1 MMKEVNWLS
10 RELKM
15 DSLEVKT
22 HKENLIKQIT
32 SLNKEVIS
40 NTVVVNTEKKR
51 LGLIWRLK
59 KVLGI

>member
-1 MMKEVNWLS
+1 MKELDWLN
-10 RELKM
+10 REQTK

-22 HKENLIKQIT
+22 HKQHLIKQIT
-32 SLNKEVIS
+32 SLNREVIS
-40 NTVVVNTEKKR
+40 NTVTVNTEKKR

>member
-1 MMKEVNWLS
+1 MKELDWLN
-10 RELKM
+10 REQTK

-22 HKENLIKQIT
+22 HKQQLIKQIT

-40 NTVVVNTEKKR
+40 NTVTVNTEKKR

>member
-1 MMKEVNWLS
+1 MKELDWLN
-10 RELKM
+10 REQTK

-22 HKENLIKQIT
+22 HKQQLIKQIT
-32 SLNKEVIS
+32 SLNREVIS
-40 NTVVVNTEKKR
+40 NTVTVNTEKKR

>member
-1 MMKEVNWLS
+1 MKEVNWLS
-10 RELKM
+10 RELKR

>member
-1 MMKEVNWLS
+1 MKEVNWLS
-10 RELKM
+10 RELKK
-15 DSLEVKT
+15 DSLEVET
-22 HKENLIKQIT
+22 HKQNLIKQIT
-32 SLNKEVIS
+32 LLNKEVVS

>member
-1 MMKEVNWLS
+1 MKELDWLNKEQN
-10 RELKM
+10 R

-22 HKENLIKQIT
+22 HKQNLIKQIT
-32 SLNKEVIS
+32 SLNREVVS
-40 NTVVVNTEKKR
+40 NTVTVNTEKKR

>member
-1 MMKEVNWLS
+1 MKELDWLN
-10 RELKM
+10 REQTK

-22 HKENLIKQIT
+22 HKQQLIKKIT
-32 SLNKEVIS
+32 LLNREVIS
-40 NTVVVNTEKKR
+40 NTVTVNTEKKR

>member
-1 MMKEVNWLS
+1 MKKVDWLE
-10 RELKM
+10 RELTR
-15 DSLEVKT
+15 DSIEVKT
-22 HKENLIKQIT
+22 HKQHLIKQIT

-40 NTVVVNTEKKR
+40 NTVNINTEKKR

>member
-1 MMKEVNWLS
+1 MKELNWLN
-10 RELKM
+10 REQNR

-22 HKENLIKQIT
+22 HKQNLIKQIT
-32 SLNKEVIS
+32 SLNKEVVS
-40 NTVVVNTEKKR
+40 NTVKINTEKKR

>member
-1 MMKEVNWLS
+1 MKEVNWLS
-10 RELKM
+10 RELKK

-22 HKENLIKQIT
+22 HKQNLIKQIT
-32 SLNKEVIS
+32 SLNKEVVS

>member
-1 MMKEVNWLS
+1 MKELDWLN
-10 RELKM
+10 REQNR

-22 HKENLIKQIT
+22 HKQNLIKQIT
-32 SLNKEVIS
+32 SLNREVVS
-40 NTVVVNTEKKR
+40 NTVNVNTEKKR

>member
-1 MMKEVNWLS
+1 MKEVNWLS
-10 RELKM
+10 RELKK

-22 HKENLIKQIT
+22 HKQNLIKQIT
-32 SLNKEVIS
+32 LLNKEVVS